1 MNKAFQKWIAGTSLA
16 LACFSASA
24 QTDAFPSKPIR
35 IIVPFAPSGATDLMA
50 RLLGKAVSDSVG
62 QPVIVDNKAGGGTV
76 IGTEAALQSKPDG
89 YTILMVAAPVVTN
102 VGLFA
107 KLPYDAA
114 RDLVPLIL
122 LSAQGFVVSVN
133 EKQPYKSFAE
143 LVAAAKKPDTDVAY
157 ASPGNGTLQHLA
169 GQILNAEYQTRFI
182 HVPYK
187 SSGPALQDAIG
198 GQVPL
203 IFDPVTT
210 SLGAIKQGRLRPLA
224 VTHPTRL
231 AALPDVPTMR
241 ELGFPKAEAVSFAG
255 MMVPAG
261 TPAAAVARL
270 NAEFNRA
277 MALPEV
283 KNKLIE
289 QLGGTLAGGSAEEF
303 GVFLKTETE
312 RWVPLI
318 KRLGLKAD

>member
-1 MNKAFQKWIAGTSLA
+1 MQKTIHVLLAGA
-16 LACFSASA
+16 LWALMSGGVFA
-24 QTDAFPSKPIR
+24 QTDVFPSKPIR
-35 IIVPFAPSGATDLMA
+35 IIVPFAPGGSTDLMA

-62 QPVIVDNKAGGGTV
+62 QPVIVENKAGGGTV
-76 IGTEAALQSKPDG
+76 IGTEAAAHAKPDG

-102 VGLFA
+102 AGLVA
-107 KLPYDAA
+107 RLPYDAS
-114 RDLVPLIL
+114 RDLAPLIL

-133 EKQPYKSFAE
+133 EKQPYRTFAE
-143 LVAAAKKPDTDVAY
+143 LVAAARKPDADIAY

-169 GQILNAEYQTRFI
+169 GQVLNAEYQTHFL
-182 HVPYK
+182 HVAYK

-210 SLGAIKQGRLRPLA
+210 SLGAIKQGRLRALA
-224 VTHPTRL
+224 VTDPVRL
-231 AALPDVPTMR
+231 AALPDIPTLR

-255 MMVPAG
+255 LMVPAG
-261 TPAAAVARL
+261 TPKTIVARL

-277 MALPEV
+277 MSLPDIRNRLV
-283 KNKLIE
+283 E

-303 GVFLKTETE
+303 GAFLKNETE

-318 KRLGLKAD
+318 KRLGLTAD